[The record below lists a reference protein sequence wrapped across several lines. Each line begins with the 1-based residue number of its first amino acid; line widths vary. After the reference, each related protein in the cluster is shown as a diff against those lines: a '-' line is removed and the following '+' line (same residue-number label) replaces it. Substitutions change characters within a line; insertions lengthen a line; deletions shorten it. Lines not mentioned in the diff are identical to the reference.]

1 MMKKIYSILMALAV
15 IVTVSSCSKDDYWK
29 TTVDEEGQGQVNLA
43 KVRDDLQVVTAE
55 KTVGDDKS
63 PKSRDAYDTS
73 EFIVKILRAADKSVV
88 KTWQHK
94 DMPEVFTLPVGEY
107 VVNVIS
113 HDQALQAWE
122 TPYYEGQSG
131 TFTIEDGK
139 ITDIGTI
146 VCKLANVKVSIRYSD
161 QLRAVLGDD
170 VTVTVLMNDGGQLQY
185 TPSETRAGYFKFIEN
200 SHTLVATFEGSIS
213 GNHETLRKAYTD
225 IEPGQH
231 RIITFKIK
239 NGDGTIPDATGGI
252 IIGDGLI
259 LDTSVTVV
267 DKDGNVVV
275 DEDIIEGDRPIEG
288 EDTDA
293 PVVTAN
299 PVSGTTFTDNLSV
312 SLTATQSATIYYT
325 LDGTPAT
332 TASTRYTAP
341 IALTATTTINT
352 LAVAS
357 NGKQAAQTFSYTKA
371 AVSAGIKIEPVEMKL
386 APETNKVAELTDG
399 NVNIH
404 SDNGIAHFYVK
415 IESTSDD
422 FMAAVS
428 DLLPTEFDLAY
439 PPAENVSNL
448 RDDLGFPVGDDV
460 IGAHDL
466 TFDITQF
473 FAMLVFPGEHKFTLE
488 IEDASGNK
496 KSETLILIAE

>member
-29 TTVDEEGQGQVNLA
+29 STVEGDGEGTVNLA
-43 KVRDDLQVVTAE
+43 KVKEDLQVVITE
-55 KTVGDDKS
+55 TTVGDDKS
-63 PKSRDAYDTS
+63 TKARDTYDTS
-73 EFIVKILRAADKSVV
+73 DFIVKILRAADKSVV

-200 SHTLVATFEGSIS
+200 SHTLVATFEGTIS
-213 GNHETLRKAYTD
+213 GNRETLRKAYTD

-231 RIITFKIK
+231 RIITFKLK

-267 DKDGNVVV
+267 DKDGNVVI

-299 PVSGTTFTDNLSV
+299 PASGATFTDNLSV
-312 SLTATQSATIYYT
+312 SLTATQSAVIYYT

-332 TASTRYTAP
+332 TASTRYSAP
-341 IALTATTTINT
+341 IALTATTTVNT
-352 LAVAS
+352 LAVAP
-357 NGKQAAQTFSYTKA
+357 NGKQAAQTFTYTKA
-371 AVSAGIKIEPVEMKL
+371 AASAGITITPTEMKL
-386 APETNKVAELTDG
+386 APETNNVAELTDG

-439 PPAENVSNL
+439 PPADNVSNL

-466 TFDITQF
+466 NFNITQF

-488 IEDASGNK
+488 VVDASGNK

>member
-1 MMKKIYSILMALAV
+1 MKKIYSILMALTV

-29 TTVDEEGQGQVNLA
+29 TTVESDGEGKVNLA
-43 KVRDDLQVVTAE
+43 KVKDDLQVVTAE
-55 KTVGDDKS
+55 NIVGGEKS
-63 PKSRDAYDTS
+63 AKARDTYDTS
-73 EFIVKILRAADKSVV
+73 DFIVKILKADDMSVV

-94 DMPEVFTLPVGEY
+94 DMPEVFALSVGEY

-122 TPYYEGQSG
+122 TPYYEGQSEK
-131 TFTIEDGK
+131 FTIEDGK
-139 ITDIGTI
+139 ITDIGTV

-161 QLRAVLGDD
+161 QLRNVLGDD

-213 GNHETLRKAYTD
+213 GNRETLRKAFTD

-231 RIITFKIK
+231 RIITFKLK
-239 NGDGTIPDATGGI
+239 NGDGTIPDATGNI
-252 IIGDGLI
+252 VIGDGLI

-267 DKDGNVVV
+267 DRDGNVVI
-275 DEDIIEGDRPIEG
+275 DEDVIEGDRPVEG

-293 PVVTAN
+293 PVVTAD
-299 PVSGTTFTDNLSV
+299 PASGTTFTDNLSV
-312 SLTATQSATIYYT
+312 TLSATQSATIYYT

-332 TASTRYTAP
+332 KASARYTAP
-341 IALTATTTINT
+341 IALSATTTVST
-352 LAVAS
+352 LAVAA
-357 NGKQAAQTFSYTKA
+357 NGKQAVQTFTYTKA
-371 AVSAGIKIEPVEMKL
+371 AASAAITIIPTQMKL
-386 APETNKVAELTDG
+386 APETNKVAELSDG
-399 NVNIH
+399 KVNIH

-415 IESTSDD
+415 IASTSED
-422 FMAAVS
+422 FMSAVS

-439 PPAENVSNL
+439 PPAEYVGNL
-448 RDDLGFPVGDDV
+448 RDDLGFPVENDV
-460 IGAHDL
+460 VGAHVL

-473 FAMLVFPGEHKFTLE
+473 FAMLVYPGEHKFTLS